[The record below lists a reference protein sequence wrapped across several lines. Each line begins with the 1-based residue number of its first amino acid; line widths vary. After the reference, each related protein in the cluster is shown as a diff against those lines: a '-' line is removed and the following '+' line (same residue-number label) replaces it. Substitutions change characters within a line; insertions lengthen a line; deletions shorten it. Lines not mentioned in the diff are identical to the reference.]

1 MHVIIDIVGIILS
14 WNAVIY
20 CQKNRIKVGGG
31 GRLFIFWLAYLK
43 TVTINIH
50 MSSDFS
56 GSVKHKATTLKS
68 PHFQKENPDK
78 YEL

>member
-1 MHVIIDIVGIILS
+1 
-14 WNAVIY
+14 
-20 CQKNRIKVGGG
+20 
-31 GRLFIFWLAYLK
+31 
-43 TVTINIH
+43 

-56 GSVKHKATTLKS
+56 GSVKHKAMALKS